1 MRVHTQKIAFPCN
14 SKVLKN
20 CEYDGNEIEG
30 FSLLFTCLPYSNCLH
45 PPSSDFN
52 EFNSQKLSSTP
63 AKSTA
68 NLGDSI
74 RTSNDNRILIVDDEE
89 DITRLFKIA
98 LENSGLIVDIYSDP
112 LVLLANYRAGI
123 YGLLLLDIRMPK
135 MNGFELYKRIRQIDD
150 NAKVCFMTAFEVYYD
165 EFKSAFPDLIEKE
178 CFIRKP
184 IGMNALIRTVKSH
197 LNYN

>member
-1 MRVHTQKIAFPCN
+1 M
-14 SKVLKN
+14 
-20 CEYDGNEIEG
+20 
-30 FSLLFTCLPYSNCLH
+30 
-45 PPSSDFN
+45 
-52 EFNSQKLSSTP
+52 
-63 AKSTA
+63 
-68 NLGDSI
+68 
-74 RTSNDNRILIVDDEE
+74 
-89 DITRLFKIA
+89 
-98 LENSGLIVDIYSDP
+98 DIYSDP